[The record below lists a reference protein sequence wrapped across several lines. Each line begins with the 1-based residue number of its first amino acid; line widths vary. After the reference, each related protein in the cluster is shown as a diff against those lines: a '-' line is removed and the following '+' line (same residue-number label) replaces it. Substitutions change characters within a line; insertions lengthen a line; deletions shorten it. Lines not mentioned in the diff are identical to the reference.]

1 MESLCSMFSSVPTE
15 ALVRVLELCGQSV
28 AVASAWL
35 LENDWRDLMDEEERN
50 CFAAPRSS
58 VMPSVSSLIATTNEV
73 ALASTSGFQHNRTM
87 VVSTEVHDV
96 ENNRQESHIH
106 YTRRG
111 MLDYQV
117 YIEESSDSEDSED
130 EEEDEEEEND
140 DSYDDKGVMGVPP
153 LTKRM
158 KMTKSRE
165 TESQAKADD
174 FWAAFDGQVVVK
186 SMIELLNTTL
196 SKLAHSK
203 VVLLNQPA
211 MKLDQAAAMKKL
223 KSVLAFASEDT
234 IDTGCKVTSGQ
245 LQLPRHASNRMTV
258 ASLLNGDS
266 PTAGKKARSAQS
278 SNSPTI
284 AMPKT
289 PISQKR
295 KRNETAE
302 ATKAEDSFCQGF
314 FAYFFPVRELDMMW
328 RTVMHTHLFKKSFGE
343 KIEFQTAS
351 GGPFRKEDFDEL
363 MHLQNSASSSRASSV
378 GFSRLSMLKCC
389 LIFPCPADEDEMFR
403 VGRNIHSILKVQGG
417 LYYQV
422 LDIPPSV
429 CAVSLRGS
437 HDELMNE
444 AGKITEAQ
452 FRQFAR
458 YRIVEKEQIAT
469 ETTKVGAESCMSYQ
483 EPRKKKYSLEILDAS
498 KWSSRLDD

>member
-1 MESLCSMFSSVPTE
+1 MESLCNMFSLVPTE
-15 ALVRVLELCGQSV
+15 ALVRVLEICGQNV

-35 LENDWRDLMDEEERN
+35 LENDWRDLMHEEERDD
-50 CFAAPRSS
+50 FTAPSS
-58 VMPSVSSLIATTNEV
+58 
-73 ALASTSGFQHNRTM
+73 NR
-87 VVSTEVHDV
+87 H
-96 ENNRQESHIH
+96 ESNVH

-111 MLDYQV
+111 MLGYQV
-117 YIEESSDSEDSED
+117 HEEESLDSEDNED
-130 EEEDEEEEND
+130 EEEEEEEEND
-140 DSYDDKGVMGVPP
+140 DLYNDTDVMEMPP

-158 KMTKSRE
+158 KMTTSKK
-165 TESQAKADD
+165 TEMQAKADD
-174 FWAAFDGQVVVK
+174 FWAAFDDQVVVK

-211 MKLDQAAAMKKL
+211 MKLDRAAATKKL
-223 KSVLAFASEDT
+223 KSVLAFASKKN
-234 IDTGCKVTSGQ
+234 IDTGGNATSRQ
-245 LQLPRHASNRMTV
+245 LQIPRHASNRMTV

-266 PTAGKKARSAQS
+266 PTTGKRTRNSRASDS
-278 SNSPTI
+278 STI
-284 AMPKT
+284 AIPET

-295 KRNETAE
+295 KRKETEE
-302 ATKAEDSFCQGF
+302 AGDSSCQGF
-314 FAYFFPVRELDMMW
+314 FAYFFPVKELDMMW
-328 RTVMHTHLFKKSFGE
+328 RTVMHTHLLKKRFGD
-343 KIEFQTAS
+343 KIELQTAS
-351 GGPFRKEDFDEL
+351 GEPFRKENFDEL
-363 MHLQNSASSSRASSV
+363 MHLQNSVESSRATSV

-389 LIFPCPADEDEMFR
+389 LIFPCPADEGEMFR

-429 CAVSLRGS
+429 YTVSLCGN

-458 YRIVEKEQIAT
+458 YRIMEKEIAT
-469 ETTKVGAESCMSYQ
+469 ETTKVGDTSYMSYH
-483 EPRKKKYSLEILDAS
+483 EPHKKKYCLEMLDAS
-498 KWSSRLDD
+498 KWSSRLND